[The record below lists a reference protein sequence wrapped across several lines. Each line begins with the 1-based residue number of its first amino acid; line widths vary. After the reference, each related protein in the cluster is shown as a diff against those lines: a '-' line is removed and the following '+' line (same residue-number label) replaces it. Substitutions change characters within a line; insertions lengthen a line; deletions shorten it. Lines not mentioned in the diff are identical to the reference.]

1 MLDRSILK
9 ENIDGEALLWAS
21 RRLLTRG
28 PKSESSSSSS
38 PTAPRSTRRR
48 SRKTPTRPSSTATCA
63 QAIAEIEATSPIE
76 LAAIGVKHDVA
87 KYYRNS
93 IQIDDVES
101 LGEQL
106 VRMIDVLLTR

>member
-1 MLDRSILK
+1 M
-9 ENIDGEALLWAS
+9 
-21 RRLLTRG
+21 
-28 PKSESSSSSS
+28 
-38 PTAPRSTRRR
+38 
-48 SRKTPTRPSSTATCA
+48 
-63 QAIAEIEATSPIE
+63 IAEIEATSPIE

-93 IQIDDVES
+93 IQIDDVER